1 MISVPAMP
9 KIQLTPAWRLAL
21 WPFVAVLLALMLLF
35 SPTLASMVT
44 IWYRS
49 ETFTHAFV
57 VPPITLWLVWQRRA
71 ELARVLP
78 GPSPWVLPLLA
89 GAALAWLLGDLVVA
103 NAVTQL
109 AVTTMLVL
117 TVPLML
123 GWSVTGVILFPLLF
137 LFFMVPVGE
146 SLTPPLMQAT
156 ADFTVLALRASGV
169 PVYREGL
176 QFVIPSGNWSVVEAC
191 SGIRYLMAS
200 FMVGSLFAY
209 LNYRSMRRRAVFIA
223 VSLVLPIVANWVRAY
238 IIVMLGH
245 LSNNRIATGVD
256 HVLYGWVFFGIVI
269 MAMFMIG
276 ARWAQPDAPAPQ
288 GPIPSVGGASGQGR
302 AQGWWVAALAVA
314 LLVAPTWAGRHL
326 ASPSVPPAMSL
337 VLPERLA
344 DDWLASAE
352 PVTSWK
358 PHFGEDSARA
368 QQSYRQGDAAV
379 GVFVAYYRNQTESR
393 KLVSSTHVLV
403 HSESHLWNPLRQ
415 SRFQLPLAGPKGQ
428 VMLPLHATELLSA
441 AHLNPVQREQL
452 LVWQLYWVGG
462 QVTTSD
468 VKAKLFSA
476 WQRLSGQ
483 GDESASILIYT
494 AQDEAGSAQA
504 RLERFVQ
511 ANYGR
516 LDAMLRGVAQGA
528 SSDAPRQSQP

>member
-21 WPFVAVLLALMLLF
+21 WPFVAVLLALTLLF
-35 SPTLASMVT
+35 SHTLAGMVT

-78 GPSPWVLPLLA
+78 RPSPWVLLLLA
-89 GAALAWLLGDLVVA
+89 GAASAWLLGDLVVA

-109 AVTTMLVL
+109 AVTTLLVL

-137 LFFMVPVGE
+137 LYFMVPVGE

-156 ADFTVLALRASGV
+156 ADITVLALRASSV

-256 HVLYGWVFFGIVI
+256 HVLYGWVFFGLVI
-269 MAMFMIG
+269 MAMFMVG
-276 ARWAQPDAPAPQ
+276 ARWAQPDAPIPQ
-288 GPIPSVGGASGQGR
+288 GPIPTGGGAGALGR
-302 AQGWWVAALAVA
+302 AQGWWVAALALS
-314 LLVAPTWAGRHL
+314 LLVAPTWTGRHL
-326 ASPSVPPAMSL
+326 AGPTVSPPVSL
-337 VLPERLA
+337 VLPEDLA
-344 DDWLASAE
+344 DGWLASAE
-352 PVTSWK
+352 PVTSWI

-368 QQSYRQGDAAV
+368 QQSYRQGEASV
-379 GVFVAYYRNQTESR
+379 GVFVAYYRDQTESR
-393 KLVSSTHVLV
+393 KLVSSNHVLA
-403 HSESHLWNPLRQ
+403 HSESHLWNPLQQ
-415 SRFQLPLAGPKGQ
+415 SQLELPLPGLLGT
-428 VMLPLHATELLSA
+428 VSLPFRATELLSA
-441 AHLNPVQREQL
+441 THLSASRREQL

-468 VKAKLFSA
+468 VKAKLLSA

-494 AQDEAGSAQA
+494 AQDEAGSAKA
-504 RLERFVQ
+504 RLARFVP

-528 SSDAPRQSQP
+528 GPDAPRQSQP